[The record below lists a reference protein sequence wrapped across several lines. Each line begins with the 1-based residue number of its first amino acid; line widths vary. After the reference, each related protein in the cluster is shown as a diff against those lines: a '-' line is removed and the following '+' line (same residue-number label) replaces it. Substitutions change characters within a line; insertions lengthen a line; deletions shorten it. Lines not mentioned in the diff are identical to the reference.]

1 MNLKRL
7 EEALLDMVMLHVESE
22 EQLVDLEIQI
32 QSVFISRKE
41 EDVKNEFNNLLKVYY
56 DLRKSIEMCFYFGF
70 F

>member
-1 MNLKRL
+1 MNLKCL
-7 EEALLDMVMLHVESE
+7 EGARQDMVMLHVEKE

-41 EDVKNEFNNLLKVYY
+41 EDVKNKFNNLLKVYY
-56 DLRKSIEMCFYFGF
+56 DLRKNIEMCFYFGF